1 MQPANY
7 LKHNYQL
14 LQAISNYHYDHE
26 PKQSGLSSHFI
37 PNFLGHD
44 KKLKDFSFFQPDIL
58 GHWKPSNDSYL
69 PPSCRVAMSL
79 MVNTS
84 KDFRHCGK
92 VRQFNIITWTDWTML
107 WIAKSVSNKNPKV
120 VVGTTQINI
129 SPVSSSNFKH
139 LADIVGLFHS
149 K

>member
-1 MQPANY
+1 MLVQPANY
-7 LKHNYQL
+7 LKHNYQM
-14 LQAISNYHYDHE
+14 LQAMSNYHYDHE

-58 GHWKPSNDSYL
+58 GHWIFLCSRKPIYQSTVKKSHWKPSAIMSIM
-69 PPSCRVAMSL
+69 SFRVAMSL
-79 MVNTS
+79 MVKTS

-107 WIAKSVSNKNPKV
+107 
-120 VVGTTQINI
+120 
-129 SPVSSSNFKH
+129 
-139 LADIVGLFHS
+139 
-149 K
+149 